1 MKRRLE
7 IEDILAYKFLSS
19 LRASPEK
26 ERCVFCVSRPDGEA
40 NRYQTDLWLY
50 EADQVRALT
59 SHGQAGP
66 ALWLTGSVL
75 LFPRAEEETP
85 PSARTRYYSLNLDT
99 GAEEFYMEIPAAV
112 TWISRLENGKFAVLI
127 KSYLPDRGAP
137 EQGDCGAQPSQDP
150 DYIAADELPFRQ
162 DGLGITN
169 GMRFRCCLFDQ
180 PAGSLTPV
188 SDPWQNI
195 ESISAEGNRIIFS
208 ARRFE
213 KNSKYLFYGDVE
225 VYDAETGQLDV
236 LMDDGTYRVYWE
248 GFLDGTPVFAGT
260 RGLLHGYQNE
270 NSSFYRFDGGDGP
283 SLFCANDRSVHN
295 TVGTDVRYGGTTSF
309 IPADGG
315 IYYIGTEHGSAPLKF
330 AGPDG
335 QIRTIGGGGGTV
347 DDFAVLKDR
356 ILYAGLHDNR
366 PEELYV
372 LKDGCRTLA
381 SGFHEKLLAERTLS
395 APETFRFS
403 SAGLELDGY
412 AVKPV
417 DFDPEKK
424 YPAILYIHGG
434 HKCAFGPVYYHEMQ
448 VWANRGFF
456 VLYCNP
462 RGSDGRDDVF
472 ADVIGHYGFWEE
484 EDLLA
489 FREAC
494 LERYPQIDPARMG
507 IGGGSYGGFLTNWMI
522 GRTHCFRC
530 AVSQRG
536 IASWMSMF
544 FTSDTGYLFPCWDS
558 VTDVWMDPERYWS
571 HSPLKYAGMC
581 DTPTLFIHSE
591 NDYRC
596 PSSEGVSMF
605 HALQYRGV
613 ESRLCIFKGESHG
626 LSRGGKPRSRI
637 KRLKEITRW
646 FEDHLL

>member
-40 NRYQTDLWLY
+40 NRYRTDLWLY
-50 EADQVRALT
+50 DADQVRALT

-66 ALWLTGSVL
+66 ALWLTGGVL

-85 PSARTRYYSLNLDT
+85 PAARTRYYSLNLET

-127 KSYLPDRGAP
+127 KSYLPDRDAP

-169 GMRFRCCLFDQ
+169 GMRFRCCLFD
-180 PAGSLTPV
+180 PAAGSLTPV

-225 VYDAETGQLDV
+225 VYDAETGRLDV

-295 TVGTDVRYGGTTSF
+295 TVGTDVRYGRRNLLHRYRTWQCAVKIRGSRRTDSHDWRRGNRRRLCRSEGQDSLRG
-309 IPADGG
+309 PARQPSGG
-315 IYYIGTEHGSAPLKF
+315 
-330 AGPDG
+330 
-335 QIRTIGGGGGTV
+335 V
-347 DDFAVLKDR
+347 V
-356 ILYAGLHDNR
+356 R
-366 PEELYV
+366 PEGRMP
-372 LKDGCRTLA
+372 DACQ
-381 SGFHEKLLAERTLS
+381 
-395 APETFRFS
+395 RF
-403 SAGLELDGY
+403 
-412 AVKPV
+412 P
-417 DFDPEKK
+417 
-424 YPAILYIHGG
+424 
-434 HKCAFGPVYYHEMQ
+434 
-448 VWANRGFF
+448 
-456 VLYCNP
+456 
-462 RGSDGRDDVF
+462 
-472 ADVIGHYGFWEE
+472 
-484 EDLLA
+484 
-489 FREAC
+489 
-494 LERYPQIDPARMG
+494 
-507 IGGGSYGGFLTNWMI
+507 
-522 GRTHCFRC
+522 
-530 AVSQRG
+530 
-536 IASWMSMF
+536 
-544 FTSDTGYLFPCWDS
+544 
-558 VTDVWMDPERYWS
+558 
-571 HSPLKYAGMC
+571 
-581 DTPTLFIHSE
+581 
-591 NDYRC
+591 
-596 PSSEGVSMF
+596 
-605 HALQYRGV
+605 
-613 ESRLCIFKGESHG
+613 
-626 LSRGGKPRSRI
+626 
-637 KRLKEITRW
+637 
-646 FEDHLL
+646 